1 MISILPI
8 EDAKRFVLGTAQFGL
23 DYGINNKS
31 GKISAYEVEKILS
44 YAMSNGVEFLDTA
57 ISYGDSERVLG
68 EIGVTSWSIV
78 TKLPAIPVGLAD
90 IRGWAISQVD
100 ESLKRLKVKQ
110 IHTLLLHAADD
121 LMGKDADLLVIAL
134 EELRNLNMVSNI
146 GISIYDPLKLDHMLR
161 VFNFDLIQCPFNPLD
176 HRLLNSGNLFRLKNE
191 GIKVYVRS
199 VFLQGLL
206 LMPKAD
212 RPLYFRQW
220 DEVWG
225 KWEGYL
231 SKYSLSALQCC
242 LNDVFSLSEIDGI
255 VVGVDSLDQLKSI
268 FRAISTKYMN
278 PKFEINTPS
287 DGLLHPYNWR

>member
-1 MISILPI
+1 MISTLAI
-8 EDAKRFVLGTAQFGL
+8 EDAQRFVLGTAQFGL
-23 DYGINNKS
+23 NYGINNKS
-31 GKISAYEVEKILS
+31 GKISALEVEKILS
-44 YAMSNGVEFLDTA
+44 YAASNGVKFLDTA

-68 EIGVTSWSIV
+68 EIGVSSWSIV
-78 TKLPAIPVGLAD
+78 TKLPAIPVGLND
-90 IRGWAISQVD
+90 IRGWVIGQVG

-121 LMGKDADLLVIAL
+121 LMSKDADLLVIAL
-134 EELRNLNMVSNI
+134 EELRNLNLVSNI
-146 GISIYDPLKLDHMLR
+146 GISIYDPLKLDHMLK
-161 VFNFDLIQCPFNPLD
+161 VFNFDSIQCPFNPLD
-176 HRLLNSGNLFRLKNE
+176 HRLLSSGNLFRLKSE
-191 GIKVYVRS
+191 GMKVYVRS

-206 LMPKAD
+206 LMPKED

-231 SKYSLSALQCC
+231 SEYSLSALQCC

-268 FRAISTKYMN
+268 FRAISTKYTA

-287 DGLLHPYNWR
+287 NELLHPYNWR